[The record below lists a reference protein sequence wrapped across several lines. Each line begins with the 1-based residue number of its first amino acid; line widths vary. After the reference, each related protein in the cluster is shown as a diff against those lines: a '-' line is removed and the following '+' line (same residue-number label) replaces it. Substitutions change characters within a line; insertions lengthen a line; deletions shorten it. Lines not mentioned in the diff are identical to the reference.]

1 MQDSILKTRRI
12 MKLLTAYVEVQEM
25 EKNPDLW
32 INGTLTQTKSF
43 HAGFKYALNIVMGT
57 EDFSDEEE

>member
-25 EKNPDLW
+25 EKNPELL
-32 INGTLTQTKSF
+32 INSSSEQTKSF
-43 HAGFKYALNIVMGT
+43 VAGFKYAVNIVMGT
-57 EDFSDEEE
+57 EDFNDEEE